1 MDNMGKVLVN
11 ADALEKIADFIS
23 TNYLGDCEW
32 CPAWD
37 ICDGYEDCGEAIK
50 AYLIRGIKD
59 DYRKRS

>member
-1 MDNMGKVLVN
+1 MENMGKVLVN

-50 AYLIRGIKD
+50 AYLIDG
-59 DYRKRS
+59 